1 MFPIEHLATYLDD
14 HLAGW
19 VVALEVLEHL
29 ETALSGT
36 DLATLFAKWR
46 EDMLEDRAELVALF
60 NKADDRGKHCLLAM
74 ARCMPCM
81 RGG

>member
-1 MFPIEHLATYLDD
+1 MLDALD
-14 HLAGW
+14 IKALQEMHAKTPQNMRLEEIPQTL
-19 VVALEVLEHL
+19 VAI
-29 ETALSGT
+29 S
-36 DLATLFAKWR
+36 
-46 EDMLEDRAELVALF
+46 EDPRAAELVALF